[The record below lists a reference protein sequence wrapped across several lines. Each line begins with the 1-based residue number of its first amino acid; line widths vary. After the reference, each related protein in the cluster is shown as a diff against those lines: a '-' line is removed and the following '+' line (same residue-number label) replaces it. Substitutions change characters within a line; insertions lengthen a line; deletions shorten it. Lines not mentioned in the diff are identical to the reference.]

1 MIDVLVAG
9 AGPAG
14 WALAAA
20 CAREGLRTELV
31 DPAPDRPWRN
41 TYGAWWAELSP
52 ALRPAVAAR
61 GRGTATGTVSHR
73 LEWDYAVLDNAALRA
88 ALAAPGV
95 TVRTDRV
102 HGVRPDRHGV
112 VAALAAGSE
121 RGAALVVDAT
131 GQRRAV
137 LGGARRAPAA
147 EQTAVGVVVD
157 TATAA
162 PLVRAGEVLFMD
174 WRAEHGERG
183 WRSFLYGVPLGGDR
197 VLLEETSLAC
207 RPGFPLADL
216 RRRLHRRLARRGV
229 PVDGAAEERVRF
241 TVDTPV
247 PLRRGPVLPF
257 GASAPLIHPA
267 TGFSVATA
275 LRLAPVVAAAVRTGL
290 DTGGARGAARAAWR
304 AVWSPAALAVHAIR
318 RTGLEALLT
327 LPPAEVPR
335 FFDVFFALPEEHR
348 WTYLTG
354 REDVA
359 GTVAAMGA
367 LFATSPWP
375 LRHHLVLRGLDPR
388 RRPSS

>member
-20 CAREGLRTELV
+20 CARAGLRTELV

-61 GRGTATGTVSHR
+61 GRGTVTGTVSHR
-73 LEWDYAVLDNAALRA
+73 LEWDYVVLDNAALRA
-88 ALAAPGV
+88 ILAAPGV
-95 TVRTDRV
+95 TVCTDRV
-102 HGVRPDRHGV
+102 LGVRPERHGV
-112 VAALAAGSE
+112 VAELAAGSQ
-121 RGAALVVDAT
+121 RRAALVVDAT

-137 LGGARRAPAA
+137 LGGARRPPAA

-162 PLVRAGEVLFMD
+162 PLVRPGEALFMD

-183 WRSFLYGVPLGGDR
+183 WPSFLYGVPLGRDR

-229 PVDGAAEERVRF
+229 PVDRATEERVRF

-275 LRLAPVVAAAVRTGL
+275 LRLAPGVAAAVRTGL
-290 DTGGARGAARAAWR
+290 ESGGARGAARAAWR
-304 AVWSPAALAVHAIR
+304 AVWSPPALVVHAMR

-327 LPPAEVPR
+327 LHPAEVPR

-348 WTYLTG
+348 WAYLTG
-354 REDVA
+354 REDVP
-359 GTVAAMGA
+359 GTASAMGA
-367 LFATSPWP
+367 LFAGAPWP
-375 LRHHLVLRGLDPR
+375 LRRHLVLRGLDPR
-388 RRPSS
+388 RRPS